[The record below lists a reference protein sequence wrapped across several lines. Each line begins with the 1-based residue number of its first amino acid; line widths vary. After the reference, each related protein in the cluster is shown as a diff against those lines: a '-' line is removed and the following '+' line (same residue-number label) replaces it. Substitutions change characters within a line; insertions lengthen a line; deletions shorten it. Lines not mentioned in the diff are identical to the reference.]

1 MNSQYKDV
9 VVREARESDITAIGD
24 MFKVIYGSDYPHRN
38 FLDETWLKR
47 SIFNDDVLLLVAED
61 KDTGELLGSAS
72 VLFDT
77 GTHSDLVGEFGR
89 LVVLPKARNSNVGK
103 TLMEKRIDYIQ
114 NRLHVGIVENRTLHP
129 FSQRIS
135 LSHGFAPVGFLPMK
149 NLFHTRESMALFGR
163 HFGQALSL
171 RCNNPRIIPE
181 AHSLAHFA
189 LKNCS
194 LPTDAIID
202 EKSSPYPHSSDYVL
216 EELTDTSLPPLVRI
230 ERGRVQRREIFGPI
244 GLQYGFFQ
252 LRVRHANYL
261 VAREPGKSNS
271 EGPIA
276 GAIGYILDKED
287 RNLRVFELIVRT
299 DQVIRFLFEALLER
313 CQDPWGI
320 DYFEVDTSAYAP
332 RMQRTLLELGFLP
345 AAYIPAMVFHEV
357 ERLDVLR
364 MVRLFVP
371 FDPGKPQLVPEAQ
384 MIADHVIRTFNRQQ
398 VIPHIADAISRV
410 SLFKGLTEE
419 QVSRL
424 GGMCTIQ
431 RFESNETLFQQGTL
445 ADKMLIVLEGTVKID
460 LSDSPEPIGTIEA
473 GESVG
478 ELSFLTGECHSATA
492 TSQGS
497 VLAAVFSDHDLS
509 TLIRQ
514 RPDIG
519 TTLFQNLAVGL
530 GRKLQRMDRNLV
542 Q

>member
-1 MNSQYKDV
+1 MSNQYKDI
-9 VVREARESDITAIGD
+9 VVREAREEDIAAISDIFMIVYDG
-24 MFKVIYGSDYPHRN
+24 DYPHRN
-38 FLDETWLKR
+38 FLDKNWLKR

-61 KDTGELLGSAS
+61 KNTGELLGSAS

-89 LVVLPKARNSNVGK
+89 LVVLPKARHSNVGK
-103 TLMEKRIDYIQ
+103 TLMAKRTDYIQ
-114 NRLHVGIVENRTLHP
+114 NRLHVGIVENRTIHP

-149 NLFHTRESMALFGR
+149 NLFHKRESMALFAR

-194 LPTDAIID
+194 LPSDAIID
-202 EKSSPYPHSSDYVL
+202 EKSSSYPHSNDFVL
-216 EELTDTSLPPLVRI
+216 EELTDTSMPPLVRI
-230 ERGRVQRREIFGPI
+230 ERGRVQRREIFGPV

-252 LRVRHANYL
+252 LRVRRANYL
-261 VAREPGKSNS
+261 VAREQEKSDS

-276 GAIGYILDKED
+276 GAIGYILDKD
-287 RNLRVFELIVRT
+287 YRNLRVFELIVQT
-299 DQVIRFLFEALLER
+299 DQVIRFLFETLLDR
-313 CQDPWGI
+313 CQNQWGI
-320 DYFEVDTSAYAP
+320 DYIEVDTSAYAP

-364 MVRLFVP
+364 MVRLLVP
-371 FDPGKPQLVPEAQ
+371 FDPGETQLVPEAQ
-384 MIADHVIRTFNRQQ
+384 GIADQVIQTFNRQQ
-398 VIPHIADAISRV
+398 VVPHIADAIAQNP
-410 SLFKGLTEE
+410 LFKGLTEE
-419 QVSRL
+419 QASRL
-424 GGMCTIQ
+424 GGMCCIQ
-431 RFESNETLFQQGTL
+431 RFENHEILFRQETL
-445 ADKMLIVLEGTVKID
+445 AEKMLIVLEGKVEVE
-460 LSDSPEPIGTIEA
+460 LSDSPEPVGMVHT

-478 ELSFLTGECHSATA
+478 ELSFLTGERHSATA
-492 TSQGS
+492 KADGT
-497 VLAAVFSDHDLS
+497 VLAAVFSDQDLS
-509 TLIRQ
+509 ALIRQ

-519 TTLFQNLAVGL
+519 MVLFQNLGVGL

-542 Q
+542 